1 MRIYKLFVE
10 ANVLERYIRKIDI
23 LTNMFWFF
31 RKKDS
36 DFNRKLESMNSM
48 LKNSFD
54 SIKND
59 MGLISQWINA
69 FNKKHKE
76 HDEKFERILSR
87 LERLEE
93 KLEKKHDLSSVN
105 EQRSIVHERVQSF
118 KRSNQSFTNV
128 QSLDNLKER
137 LTPAQKR
144 IIQVLDMAEM
154 PIEYEDIARELGISI
169 VTVRRHVND
178 IKKMGFQI
186 KEKINVDAKRKV
198 FYLEKDI
205 KRAIKA
211 IKHRK

>member
-59 MGLISQWINA
+59 MGLVSQWINA
-69 FNKKHKE
+69 FNKKHQEYDK
-76 HDEKFERILSR
+76 KFERMLSR

-118 KRSNQSFTNV
+118 KRSNQSFMNV
-128 QSLDNLKER
+128 QSVKKLGQR
-137 LTPAQKR
+137 LTPAEKKLIQLLYIAKR
-144 IIQVLDMAEM
+144 PLDYDEMAK
-154 PIEYEDIARELGISI
+154 ELKVSV
-169 VTVRRHVND
+169 VTARRHMND
-178 IKKMGFQI
+178 IKKVGFQI
-186 KEKINVDAKRKV
+186 EEKKDLDSGRKV
-198 FYLEKDI
+198 FFIEERI
-205 KRAIKA
+205 KKA
-211 IKHRK
+211 ISSKK